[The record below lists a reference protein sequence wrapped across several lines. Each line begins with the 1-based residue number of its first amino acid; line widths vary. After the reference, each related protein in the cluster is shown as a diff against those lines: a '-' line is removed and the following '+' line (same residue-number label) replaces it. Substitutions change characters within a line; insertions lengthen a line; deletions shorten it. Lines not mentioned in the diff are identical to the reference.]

1 MWKPVPIPPG
11 EEVEMLAVAMGL
23 REGGYRGHITAG
35 GHFATFAAEDLLRD
49 HHAALRIARGP
60 RDEPAHLAAVG
71 HPLRV
76 RSASGHWSTKA
87 CIPSDE
93 LATDG

>member
-1 MWKPVPIPPG
+1 MPRSSSP
-11 EEVEMLAVAMGL
+11 AVA
-23 REGGYRGHITAG
+23 
-35 GHFATFAAEDLLRD
+35 AA
-49 HHAALRIARGP
+49 
-60 RDEPAHLAAVG
+60 AAVVATAISTSG
-71 HPLRV
+71 IIIENISAFRKPAPVVYASRLNAS